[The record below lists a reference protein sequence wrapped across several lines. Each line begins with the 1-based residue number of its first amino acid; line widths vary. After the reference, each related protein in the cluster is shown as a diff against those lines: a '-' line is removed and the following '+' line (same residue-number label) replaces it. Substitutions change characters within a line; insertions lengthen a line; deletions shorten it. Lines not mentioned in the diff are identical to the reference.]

1 MNLIIVLFKNLNV
14 MAITTKQF
22 DFIAHHSIF
31 AAAQLI
37 PVMCY
42 ENSHAITVVSGL
54 DNKITRPKIFIE
66 SDNRLSYL

>member
-1 MNLIIVLFKNLNV
+1 
-14 MAITTKQF
+14 
-22 DFIAHHSIF
+22 
-31 AAAQLI
+31 
-37 PVMCY
+37 MCY